1 MTADEFFVWGR
12 TWADGER
19 YELLDG
25 HPVRLQA
32 ERISHAETK
41 ASAWLALRNAI
52 REKGLDCT
60 AFIDGVSVR
69 IDDHSVREPDAVV
82 HCGPYDSDQLYVD
95 NPVIVVEVVS
105 PSSARNDVGRKLI
118 DYFSVPTILHYLI
131 VYGDEKR
138 VVHYRRPSGTGE
150 IATLILGTDATIDL
164 SPPGFS
170 VSVEALLDI

>member
-1 MTADEFFVWGR
+1 MTADEFFVWAR

-19 YELLDG
+19 YELQDG
-25 HPVRLQA
+25 HAVRLQA

-41 ASAWLALRNAI
+41 LSVAIALRDSLRRA
-52 REKGLDCT
+52 GLDGT
-60 AFIDGVSVR
+60 AFIDGVSVQ
-69 IDDHSVREPDAVV
+69 IDDRSVREPDAVV
-82 HCGPYDSDQLYVD
+82 HCGPYDRDQLYVD

-105 PSSARNDVGRKLI
+105 PSSARNDVDRKLI

-150 IATLILGTDATIDL
+150 ITTLILGTDATIDL